1 MISLLEARKNVPL
14 VVKSVQRGRKHMGGR
29 DRSHARGRHGIGK
42 EKNYCRRLSDMG
54 IREGV
59 TITKI
64 SMHPFFGPILIKI
77 GNCEVALGRGIASS
91 IFVEEATE

>member
-14 VVKSVQRGRKHMGGR
+14 VVKSVQKDGRYTGTK
-29 DRSHARGRHGIGK
+29 DRRHARGRHGRGK
-42 EKNYCRRLSDMG
+42 GKNYCRRFSDMG

-64 SMHPFFGPILIKI
+64 SMHPFFGPVVVGV
-77 GNCEVALGRGIASS
+77 GNCKIAVGRGMAST
-91 IFVEEATE
+91 IFVEEAIE